1 MTLRD
6 EFEKWVNANPG
17 YTYFECYE
25 AAHASQQKRI
35 DGLEKELAE
44 AKRNAH
50 DYLTQ
55 AAEDVAGWGAYASDY
70 FQNKHDLDFDIKL
83 YQQRAKEFITAT
95 ARDGEAPALDIEEFI
110 AAKKY
115 YTTIANPEE
124 MDGTESV
131 SVAELREFMHRRV
144 ATASP
149 QVVQEPVAS
158 VSGYYGGHC
167 VIEPIDRAQ
176 LLPVGMALYNLAKAI
191 ERISAATQ
199 EK

>member
-83 YQQRAKEFITAT
+83 YQPRGKEFITAT

-131 SVAELREFMHRRV
+131 SVAELREFMHSQV

-149 QVVQEPVAS
+149 QAAVPDMVEMEPFQTVDKSSKNYKA
-158 VSGYYGGHC
+158 GWNAC
-167 VIEPIDRAQ
+167 RAAM
-176 LLPVGMALYNLAKAI
+176 LRHK
-191 ERISAATQ
+191 ERT
-199 EK
+199 E

>member
-1 MTLRD
+1 
-6 EFEKWVNANPG
+6 
-17 YTYFECYE
+17 
-25 AAHASQQKRI
+25 
-35 DGLEKELAE
+35 
-44 AKRNAH
+44 
-50 DYLTQ
+50 
-55 AAEDVAGWGAYASDY
+55 
-70 FQNKHDLDFDIKL
+70 
-83 YQQRAKEFITAT
+83 
-95 ARDGEAPALDIEEFI
+95 
-110 AAKKY
+110 
-115 YTTIANPEE
+115 
-124 MDGTESV
+124 
-131 SVAELREFMHRRV
+131 MHRRV